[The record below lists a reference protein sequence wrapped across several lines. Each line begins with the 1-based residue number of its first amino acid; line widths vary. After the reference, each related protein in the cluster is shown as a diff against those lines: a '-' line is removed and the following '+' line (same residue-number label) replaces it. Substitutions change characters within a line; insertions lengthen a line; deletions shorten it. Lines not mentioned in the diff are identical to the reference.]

1 MTRYGKVD
9 STSRKDYEAY
19 FKNGVFEIKGAQ
31 VVAFLSTILPA
42 CPPMDDPML
51 GKEAAPAPAATTA
64 TPAPAAQPAPAA
76 KPAAAMPE
84 PAPAR

>member
-1 MTRYGKVD
+1 
-9 STSRKDYEAY
+9 
-19 FKNGVFEIKGAQ
+19 

-51 GKEAAPAPAATTA
+51 GKQAAPAPAAA
-64 TPAPAAQPAPAA
+64 TPAPATPAPAPAA
-76 KPAAAMPE
+76 KQPD